1 MQIISNKRLHFEDT
15 EYNKNKDGELTSNVK
30 DAIIVNP
37 SVHAQIVPDWVRATD
52 LFKLSVDDGS
62 VSEVSILSNN
72 SKPLKSI
79 SNEPKEIKAVKEA
92 VIVKA
97 TGAPDKPVVNGW
109 ATNESKPEDTGFT
122 K

>member
-15 EYNKNKDGELTSNVK
+15 EYNKNKDGELTANVK

-37 SVHAQIVPDWVRATD
+37 SVHAQIVPDWVRESD

-62 VSEVSILSNN
+62 VSEVSILSSN

-79 SNEPKEIKAVKEA
+79 SNEPKEVKAVKEA

-109 ATNESKPEDTGFT
+109 VTNESKPEDTGFT